1 MTQNTTP
8 IEILEHLIA
17 FDTVSSKSN
26 LELIAFVEAYL
37 AEYGIA
43 SRRTVSPN
51 GEKANLFATIGPE
64 APGGIV
70 LSGHSDVVPVEG
82 QPWTSDPFAM
92 TRRDSRL
99 YGRGTSDMKGFIA
112 VCLALVPEMTES
124 PLRKPLHFAFS
135 FDEEVGCTGVGHL
148 IEDVTENLPLPAA
161 VIIGEPSDMKL
172 VNAHK
177 GGYGFR
183 TTVTGKEAHSSQLHR
198 AGHAVYAAIDL
209 VQFLRKIA
217 EEKQRDAPPDSPFD
231 PPYSTLH
238 VGVFN
243 GGTALNIVPR
253 QCVFEWEM
261 RPLPDD
267 NAEAVLGR
275 FNHYAET
282 EVLPRLRE
290 TAPEASIVTEVEA
303 AVPPLKPEADSPA
316 EALVRLL
323 TGANRSHVVSY
334 CTEGGLFQRAGMPT
348 VICGPGSIDQAH
360 KPDEFIEIAQIEA
373 CEDFLRR
380 LIEWAATA

>member
-1 MTQNTTP
+1 MTQDTTS
-8 IEILEHLIA
+8 IDMLDRLIA

-37 AEYGIA
+37 AEFGIA
-43 SRRTVSPN
+43 SRRTVSPD
-51 GEKANLFATIGPE
+51 GEKANLFATIGPDD
-64 APGGIV
+64 PGGIV
-70 LSGHSDVVPVEG
+70 LSGHTDVVPVEG
-82 QPWTSDPFAM
+82 QPWTSDPFVM

-112 VCLALVPEMTES
+112 VCLALVPEAVRG
-124 PLRKPLHFAFS
+124 PLAKPLHFAFS

-148 IEDVTENLPLPAA
+148 IEDVARNLPMPAA
-161 VIIGEPSDMKL
+161 VIIGEPSGMKL

-183 TTVTGKEAHSSQLHR
+183 TTVIGKEAHSSQLHR
-198 AGHAVYAAIDL
+198 ASHAIYAAIDL
-209 VQFLRKIA
+209 VQFVRRIA
-217 EEKQRDAPPDSPFD
+217 EEKRQAAPPDSPFD
-231 PPYSTLH
+231 PPYSTLS
-238 VGVFN
+238 VGTIV

-253 QCVFEWEM
+253 ECEFVWEM
-261 RPLPDD
+261 RPLPGDD
-267 NAEAVLGR
+267 AEEVLDR
-275 FNHYAET
+275 FNRFAET

-290 TAPEASIVTEVEA
+290 NEPGASIVTEVEA
-303 AVPPLKPEADSPA
+303 QVPPLKPEAESPA

-334 CTEGGLFQRAGMPT
+334 CTEGGLFQRAGLST

-360 KPDEFIEIAQIEA
+360 RPDEFIEIAQIEA

-380 LIEWAATA
+380 LIEWVATA

>member
-1 MTQNTTP
+1 MTQDTTS
-8 IEILEHLIA
+8 IEMLGHLIA

-37 AEYGIA
+37 AEFGIA
-43 SRRTVSPN
+43 SRRTVSPD
-51 GEKANLFATIGPE
+51 GEKANLYATIGPE
-64 APGGIV
+64 QAGGIV
-70 LSGHSDVVPVEG
+70 LSGHTDVVPVEG
-82 QPWTSDPFAM
+82 QPWTGDPFVM

-99 YGRGTSDMKGFIA
+99 YGRGTSDMKAFIA
-112 VCLALVPEMTES
+112 VCLALAPEAAQVA
-124 PLRKPLHFAFS
+124 LRKPLHFAFS

-148 IEDVTENLPLPAA
+148 IEDVTRNLPMPAA
-161 VIIGEPSDMKL
+161 VIIGEPTDMKL

-209 VQFLRKIA
+209 IQFVRQVA
-217 EEKQRDAPPDSPFD
+217 EEKRQAAPPDSPFE
-231 PPYSTLH
+231 PPYSTLS
-238 VGVFN
+238 VGTID

-261 RPLPDD
+261 RPLPGDD
-267 NAEAVLGR
+267 AEEVLAR
-275 FNHYAET
+275 FNRYAES

-290 TAPEASIVTEVEA
+290 TAPEANIVTEMEA
-303 AVPPLKPEADSPA
+303 AVPALEPEPDSPA

-323 TGANRSHVVSY
+323 TGANQSHVVSY
-334 CTEGGLFQRAGMPT
+334 CTEGGLFQRAGLST

-360 KPDEFIEIAQIEA
+360 RPDEFIETSQIEA
-373 CEDFLRR
+373 CEDFVRR
-380 LIEWAATA
+380 LIDWAATA

>member
-1 MTQNTTP
+1 MTQDTP
-8 IEILEHLIA
+8 SIEMLGHLIA

-37 AEYGIA
+37 AEFGIA
-43 SRRTVSPN
+43 SRRTVSPD
-51 GEKANLFATIGPE
+51 GEKANLYATIGPE
-64 APGGIV
+64 DAGGIV
-70 LSGHSDVVPVEG
+70 LSGHTDVVPVEG
-82 QPWTSDPFAM
+82 QPWTSDPFHL

-99 YGRGTSDMKGFIA
+99 YGRGTSDMKAFIA
-112 VCLALVPEMTES
+112 VCLALAPEAAQVA
-124 PLRKPLHFAFS
+124 LRKPLHFALS

-148 IEDVTENLPLPAA
+148 IEDVTRNLPMPAA

-209 VQFLRKIA
+209 IQFVRQIA
-217 EEKQRDAPPDSPFD
+217 EEKRRSAPPDSPFD
-231 PPYSTLH
+231 PPYSTLS
-238 VGVFN
+238 VGTID

-261 RPLPDD
+261 RPLPGDD
-267 NAEAVLGR
+267 AEEVLDR
-275 FNHYAET
+275 FNRFAET

-290 TAPEASIVTEVEA
+290 TAPEASIATEVEA
-303 AVPPLKPEADSPA
+303 AVPALQPEPDSPA

-323 TGANRSHVVSY
+323 TGANQTHVVSY
-334 CTEGGLFQRAGMPT
+334 CTEGGLFQRAGLST

-360 KPDEFIEIAQIEA
+360 KPDEFIEISQIEA

>member
-1 MTQNTTP
+1 MTQDTTS
-8 IEILEHLIA
+8 IEMLGHLIA

-37 AEYGIA
+37 AEFGIA
-43 SRRTVSPN
+43 SRRTVSPD
-51 GEKANLFATIGPE
+51 GEKANLYATIGPDE
-64 APGGIV
+64 AGGIV
-70 LSGHSDVVPVEG
+70 LSGHTDVVPVEG
-82 QPWTSDPFAM
+82 QPWTSDPFVM

-99 YGRGTSDMKGFIA
+99 YGRGTSDMKAFIA
-112 VCLALVPEMTES
+112 VCLALAPEAAQVA
-124 PLRKPLHFAFS
+124 LRKPLHFAFS

-148 IEDVTENLPLPAA
+148 IEDVTRNLPMPAA
-161 VIIGEPSDMKL
+161 VIIGEPTDMKL

-209 VQFLRKIA
+209 IQFVRQVA
-217 EEKQRDAPPDSPFD
+217 EEKRQVAPPDSPFE
-231 PPYSTLH
+231 PPYSTLS
-238 VGVFN
+238 VGTID

-261 RPLPDD
+261 RPLPGDD
-267 NAEAVLGR
+267 AEEVLAR
-275 FNHYAET
+275 FNRYAES

-290 TAPEASIVTEVEA
+290 TAPEANIVTEMEA
-303 AVPPLKPEADSPA
+303 AVPALEPEPDSPA

-323 TGANRSHVVSY
+323 TGANQSHVVSY
-334 CTEGGLFQRAGMPT
+334 CTEGGLFQRAGLST

-360 KPDEFIEIAQIEA
+360 RPDEFIETSQIEA
-373 CEDFLRR
+373 CEDFVRR
-380 LIEWAATA
+380 LIDWAATA

>member
-1 MTQNTTP
+1 MTQDTTS
-8 IEILEHLIA
+8 IDMLDHLIA

-37 AEYGIA
+37 AEFGIA
-43 SRRTVSPN
+43 SRRTASPD
-51 GEKANLFATIGPE
+51 GEKANLFATIGPDD
-64 APGGIV
+64 PGGIV
-70 LSGHSDVVPVEG
+70 LSGHTDVVPVEG
-82 QPWTSDPFAM
+82 QPWTSDPFVM

-99 YGRGTSDMKGFIA
+99 YGRGTSDMKAFIA
-112 VCLALVPEMTES
+112 VCLALAPEAVRS
-124 PLRKPLHFAFS
+124 SLGKPLHFAFS

-148 IEDVTENLPLPAA
+148 IEDVTRNLPMPAA

-183 TTVTGKEAHSSQLHR
+183 TTVIGKEAHSSQLHR
-198 AGHAVYAAIDL
+198 AGHAIYAAIDL
-209 VQFLRKIA
+209 VQFVRRIA
-217 EEKQRDAPPDSPFD
+217 EEKRQTAPPDSPFD
-231 PPYSTLH
+231 PPYSTLS
-238 VGVFN
+238 VGTID

-253 QCVFEWEM
+253 ECVFEWEM
-261 RPLPDD
+261 RALPGDD
-267 NAEAVLGR
+267 AEEVLDR
-275 FNHYAET
+275 FNRYAES
-282 EVLPRLRE
+282 EVLPQLRK
-290 TAPEASIVTEVEA
+290 TAPEADIVTAVEA
-303 AVPPLKPEADSPA
+303 AVPPLMPEAESPA

-323 TGANRSHVVSY
+323 TGANQTHVVSY
-334 CTEGGLFQRAGMPT
+334 CTEGGLFQRAGMST

>member
-1 MTQNTTP
+1 MTQDTTS
-8 IEILEHLIA
+8 IEMLGHLIA

-37 AEYGIA
+37 AEFGIA
-43 SRRTVSPN
+43 SRRTVSPD
-51 GEKANLFATIGPE
+51 GEKANLYATIGP
-64 APGGIV
+64 ADAGGIV
-70 LSGHSDVVPVEG
+70 LSGHTDVVPVVG
-82 QPWTSDPFAM
+82 QPWTSDPFVM
-92 TRRDSRL
+92 TRRDGRL
-99 YGRGTSDMKGFIA
+99 YGRGTSDMKAFIA
-112 VCLALVPEMTES
+112 VCLALAPQAARV

-148 IEDVTENLPLPAA
+148 IEDVTRNLPMPAA
-161 VIIGEPSDMKL
+161 VIIGEPTDMKL

-209 VQFLRKIA
+209 IQFVRRIA
-217 EEKQRDAPPDSPFD
+217 EEKRQAAPPDSPFD

-238 VGVFN
+238 VGTID

-261 RPLPDD
+261 RPLPGDD
-267 NAEAVLGR
+267 AEDVLAR
-275 FNHYAET
+275 FNRYAES

-290 TAPEASIVTEVEA
+290 TAPEADIATEVQA
-303 AVPPLKPEADSPA
+303 AVPPLEPEPDSPA

-334 CTEGGLFQRAGMPT
+334 CTEGGLFQRAGLPT

-360 KPDEFIEIAQIEA
+360 KPDEFIEPVQIAA
-373 CEDFLRR
+373 CEDFVRR
-380 LIEWAATA
+380 LMEWAATA

>member
-1 MTQNTTP
+1 MTQDTTS
-8 IEILEHLIA
+8 IEMLGHLIA

-37 AEYGIA
+37 AEFGIA
-43 SRRTVSPN
+43 SRRTVSPD
-51 GEKANLFATIGPE
+51 GEKANLYATIGPDE
-64 APGGIV
+64 AGGIV
-70 LSGHSDVVPVEG
+70 LSGHTDVVPVEG
-82 QPWTSDPFAM
+82 QPWTSDPFVM

-99 YGRGTSDMKGFIA
+99 YGRGTSDMKAFIA
-112 VCLALVPEMTES
+112 VCLALAPEAAQVA
-124 PLRKPLHFAFS
+124 LRKPLHFAFS

-148 IEDVTENLPLPAA
+148 IEDVTRNLPMPAA
-161 VIIGEPSDMKL
+161 VIIGEPTDMKL

-209 VQFLRKIA
+209 IQFVRQVA
-217 EEKQRDAPPDSPFD
+217 EEKRQAAPPDSPFE
-231 PPYSTLH
+231 PPYSTLS
-238 VGVFN
+238 VGTID

-261 RPLPDD
+261 RPLPGDD
-267 NAEAVLGR
+267 AEEVLAR
-275 FNHYAET
+275 FNRYAES

-290 TAPEASIVTEVEA
+290 TAPEANIVTEMEA
-303 AVPPLKPEADSPA
+303 AVPALEPEPDSPA
-316 EALVRLL
+316 EAL
-323 TGANRSHVVSY
+323 A
-334 CTEGGLFQRAGMPT
+334 GLST

-360 KPDEFIEIAQIEA
+360 RPDEFIETSQIEA
-373 CEDFLRR
+373 CEDFVRR
-380 LIEWAATA
+380 LIDWAATA

>member
-1 MTQNTTP
+1 MTQDTP
-8 IEILEHLIA
+8 SIEMLGHLIA

-37 AEYGIA
+37 AEFGIA
-43 SRRTVSPN
+43 SRRTVSPD
-51 GEKANLFATIGPE
+51 GEKANLYATIGPE
-64 APGGIV
+64 DAGGIV
-70 LSGHSDVVPVEG
+70 LSGHTDVVPVEG
-82 QPWTSDPFAM
+82 QPWTSDPFHL

-99 YGRGTSDMKGFIA
+99 YGRGTSDMKAFIA
-112 VCLALVPEMTES
+112 VCLALAPEAAQVA
-124 PLRKPLHFAFS
+124 LRKPLHFALS

-148 IEDVTENLPLPAA
+148 IEDVTRNLPMPAA

-209 VQFLRKIA
+209 IQFVRQIA
-217 EEKQRDAPPDSPFD
+217 EEKRRAAPSDSPFD
-231 PPYSTLH
+231 PPYSTLS
-238 VGVFN
+238 VGTID

-261 RPLPDD
+261 RPLPGDD
-267 NAEAVLGR
+267 AEEVLDR
-275 FNHYAET
+275 FNRFAET

-290 TAPEASIVTEVEA
+290 TAPEASIATEVEA
-303 AVPPLKPEADSPA
+303 AVPALQPEPDSPA

-323 TGANRSHVVSY
+323 TGANQTHVVSY
-334 CTEGGLFQRAGMPT
+334 CTEGGLFQRAGLST

-360 KPDEFIEIAQIEA
+360 KPDEFIEISQIEA

>member
-1 MTQNTTP
+1 MTQDTTS
-8 IEILEHLIA
+8 IEMLGHLIA

-37 AEYGIA
+37 AEFGIA
-43 SRRTVSPN
+43 SRRTVSPD
-51 GEKANLFATIGPE
+51 GEKANLYATIGPDE
-64 APGGIV
+64 AGGIV
-70 LSGHSDVVPVEG
+70 LSGHTDVVPVEG
-82 QPWTSDPFAM
+82 QPWTSDPFVM

-99 YGRGTSDMKGFIA
+99 YGRGTSDMKAFIA
-112 VCLALVPEMTES
+112 VCLALAPEAAQVA
-124 PLRKPLHFAFS
+124 LRKPLHFAFS

-148 IEDVTENLPLPAA
+148 IEDVTRNLPMPAA
-161 VIIGEPSDMKL
+161 VIIGEPTDMKL

-183 TTVTGKEAHSSQLHR
+183 TMVTGKEAHSSQLHR

-209 VQFLRKIA
+209 IQFVRQVA
-217 EEKQRDAPPDSPFD
+217 EEKRQAAPPDSPFE
-231 PPYSTLH
+231 PPYSTLS
-238 VGVFN
+238 VGTID

-261 RPLPDD
+261 RPLPGDD
-267 NAEAVLGR
+267 AEEVLAR
-275 FNHYAET
+275 FNRYAES

-290 TAPEASIVTEVEA
+290 TAPEANIVTEMEA
-303 AVPPLKPEADSPA
+303 AVPALEPEPDSPA

-323 TGANRSHVVSY
+323 TGANQSHVVSY
-334 CTEGGLFQRAGMPT
+334 CTEGGLFQRAGLST

-360 KPDEFIEIAQIEA
+360 RPDEFIETSQIEA
-373 CEDFLRR
+373 CEDFVRR
-380 LIEWAATA
+380 LIDWAATA

>member
-1 MTQNTTP
+1 MTQDTTS
-8 IEILEHLIA
+8 IEMLGHLIA

-37 AEYGIA
+37 AEFGIA
-43 SRRTVSPN
+43 SRRTVSPD
-51 GEKANLFATIGPE
+51 GEKANLYATIGP
-64 APGGIV
+64 ADAGGIV
-70 LSGHSDVVPVEG
+70 LSGHTDVVPVVG
-82 QPWTSDPFAM
+82 QPWTSDPFVM
-92 TRRDSRL
+92 TRRDGRL
-99 YGRGTSDMKGFIA
+99 YGRGTSDMKAFIA
-112 VCLALVPEMTES
+112 VCLALAPQAARA

-148 IEDVTENLPLPAA
+148 IDDVTRNLPMPAA
-161 VIIGEPSDMKL
+161 VIIGEPTDMKL

-209 VQFLRKIA
+209 IQFVRRIA
-217 EEKQRDAPPDSPFD
+217 EEKRQAAPPDSPFD

-238 VGVFN
+238 VGTID

-261 RPLPDD
+261 RPLPGDD
-267 NAEAVLGR
+267 AEDVLAR
-275 FNHYAET
+275 FNRYAES

-290 TAPEASIVTEVEA
+290 TAPEADIATEVQA
-303 AVPPLKPEADSPA
+303 AVPPLEPEPDSPA

-334 CTEGGLFQRAGMPT
+334 CTEGGLFQRAGLPT

-360 KPDEFIEIAQIEA
+360 KPDEFIEPAQIAA
-373 CEDFLRR
+373 CEDFVRR
-380 LIEWAATA
+380 LMEWAATA

>member
-1 MTQNTTP
+1 MTQDPTP
-8 IEILEHLIA
+8 IDLLEHLIA

-26 LELIAFVEAYL
+26 LELIAFVETYL

-43 SRRTVSPN
+43 SRRTVSPD

-64 APGGIV
+64 EAGGVV
-70 LSGHSDVVPVEG
+70 LSGHTDVVPVEG
-82 QPWTSDPFAM
+82 QPWTSDPFAL
-92 TRRDSRL
+92 TRRDGRL
-99 YGRGTSDMKGFIA
+99 YGRGTSDMKAFIA
-112 VCLALVPEMTES
+112 VCLALAPEAARS
-124 PLRKPLHFAFS
+124 ALRKPLHFAFS

-148 IEDVTENLPLPAA
+148 LADVTDNLPLPGA

-183 TTVTGKEAHSSQLHR
+183 TTVVGKEAHSSQLHR

-209 VQFLRKIA
+209 IQFVRQIA
-217 EEKQRDAPPDSPFD
+217 EEKRQAAPPDSPFD
-231 PPYSTLH
+231 PPYSTLS
-238 VGVFN
+238 VGTIS

-253 QCVFEWEM
+253 ECVFVWEM
-261 RPLPDD
+261 RPLPGDD
-267 NAEAVLGR
+267 AEEVLAR
-275 FNHYAET
+275 FNRYAET

-290 TAPEASIVTEVEA
+290 TAPEASIVTEMEA
-303 AVPPLKPEADSPA
+303 AVPPLRPEAESPA

-323 TGANRSHVVSY
+323 TGANQAHVVSY
-334 CTEGGLFQRAGMPT
+334 CTEGGLFQRAGMST

-360 KPDEFIEIAQIEA
+360 KPDEFIEIAQIGA
-373 CEDFLRR
+373 CEQFVRR

>member
-1 MTQNTTP
+1 MTQDTTS
-8 IEILEHLIA
+8 IEMLGHLIA

-37 AEYGIA
+37 AEFGIA
-43 SRRTVSPN
+43 SRRTVSPD
-51 GEKANLFATIGPE
+51 GEKANLYATIGPDE
-64 APGGIV
+64 AGGIV
-70 LSGHSDVVPVEG
+70 LSGHTDVVPVEG
-82 QPWTSDPFAM
+82 QPWTSDPFVM

-99 YGRGTSDMKGFIA
+99 YGRGTSDMKAFIA
-112 VCLALVPEMTES
+112 VCLALAPEAAQVA
-124 PLRKPLHFAFS
+124 LRKPLHFAFS

-148 IEDVTENLPLPAA
+148 IEDVTRNLPMPAA
-161 VIIGEPSDMKL
+161 VIIGEPTDMKL

-209 VQFLRKIA
+209 IQFVRQVA
-217 EEKQRDAPPDSPFD
+217 EEKRQAAPPDSPFE
-231 PPYSTLH
+231 PPYSTLS
-238 VGVFN
+238 VGTID

-261 RPLPDD
+261 RPLPGDD
-267 NAEAVLGR
+267 AEEVLAR
-275 FNHYAET
+275 FNRYAES

-290 TAPEASIVTEVEA
+290 TAPEANIVTEMEA
-303 AVPPLKPEADSPA
+303 AVPALEPEPDSPA

-323 TGANRSHVVSY
+323 TGANQSHVVSY
-334 CTEGGLFQRAGMPT
+334 CTEGGLFQRAGVST

-360 KPDEFIEIAQIEA
+360 RPDEFIETSQIEA
-373 CEDFLRR
+373 CEDFVRR
-380 LIEWAATA
+380 LIDWAATA

>member
-1 MTQNTTP
+1 MTQDTTS
-8 IEILEHLIA
+8 IEMLGHLIA

-37 AEYGIA
+37 AEFGIA
-43 SRRTVSPN
+43 SRRTVSPD
-51 GEKANLFATIGPE
+51 GEKANLYATIGPDE
-64 APGGIV
+64 AGGIV
-70 LSGHSDVVPVEG
+70 LSGHTDVVPVEG
-82 QPWTSDPFAM
+82 QPWTSDPFVM

-99 YGRGTSDMKGFIA
+99 YGRGTSDMKAFIA
-112 VCLALVPEMTES
+112 VCLALAPEAAQVA
-124 PLRKPLHFAFS
+124 LRKPLHFAFS

-148 IEDVTENLPLPAA
+148 IEDVTRNLPMPAA
-161 VIIGEPSDMKL
+161 VIIGEPTDMKL

-209 VQFLRKIA
+209 IQFVRQVA
-217 EEKQRDAPPDSPFD
+217 EEKRQAAPPDSPFE
-231 PPYSTLH
+231 PPYSTLS
-238 VGVFN
+238 VGTID

-261 RPLPDD
+261 RPLPGDD
-267 NAEAVLGR
+267 AEEVLAR
-275 FNHYAET
+275 FNRYAES

-290 TAPEASIVTEVEA
+290 TAPEANIVTEMEA
-303 AVPPLKPEADSPA
+303 AVPALEPEPDSPA

-323 TGANRSHVVSY
+323 TGANQSHVVSY
-334 CTEGGLFQRAGMPT
+334 CTEGGLFQRAGLST

-360 KPDEFIEIAQIEA
+360 RPDEFIETSQIEA
-373 CEDFLRR
+373 CEDFVRR
-380 LIEWAATA
+380 LIDWAATA

>member
-1 MTQNTTP
+1 MTQDTTS
-8 IEILEHLIA
+8 IEMLGHLIA

-37 AEYGIA
+37 AEFGIA
-43 SRRTVSPN
+43 SRRTVSPD
-51 GEKANLFATIGPE
+51 GEKANLYATIGP
-64 APGGIV
+64 ADAGGIV
-70 LSGHSDVVPVEG
+70 LSGHTDVVPVVG
-82 QPWTSDPFAM
+82 QPWTSDPFVM
-92 TRRDSRL
+92 TRRDGRL
-99 YGRGTSDMKGFIA
+99 YGRGTSDMKAFIA
-112 VCLALVPEMTES
+112 VCLALAPQAARA

-148 IEDVTENLPLPAA
+148 IEDVTRNLPMPAA
-161 VIIGEPSDMKL
+161 VIIGEPTDMKL

-209 VQFLRKIA
+209 IQFVRRIA
-217 EEKQRDAPPDSPFD
+217 EEKRQAAQPDSPFD

-238 VGVFN
+238 VGTID

-261 RPLPDD
+261 RPLPGDD
-267 NAEAVLGR
+267 AEDVLAR
-275 FNHYAET
+275 FNRYAES

-290 TAPEASIVTEVEA
+290 TAPEADIATEVQA
-303 AVPPLKPEADSPA
+303 AVPPLEPEPDSPA

-334 CTEGGLFQRAGMPT
+334 CTEGGLFQRAGLPT

-360 KPDEFIEIAQIEA
+360 KPDEFIEPVQIAA
-373 CEDFLRR
+373 CEDFVRR
-380 LIEWAATA
+380 LMEWAATA

>member
-1 MTQNTTP
+1 M
-8 IEILEHLIA
+8 IA

-26 LELIAFVEAYL
+26 LELIAFVETYL

-43 SRRTVSPN
+43 SRRTVSPD

-64 APGGIV
+64 EAGGVV
-70 LSGHSDVVPVEG
+70 LSGHTDVVPVEG
-82 QPWTSDPFAM
+82 QPWTSDPFAL
-92 TRRDSRL
+92 TRRDGRL
-99 YGRGTSDMKGFIA
+99 YGRGTSDMKAFIA
-112 VCLALVPEMTES
+112 VCLALAPEAARS
-124 PLRKPLHFAFS
+124 ALRKPLHFAFS

-148 IEDVTENLPLPAA
+148 IADVTGNLPLPAA
-161 VIIGEPSDMKL
+161 VIVGEPSDMKL

-183 TTVTGKEAHSSQLHR
+183 TTVVGKEAHSSQLHR

-209 VQFLRKIA
+209 IQFVRQIA
-217 EEKQRDAPPDSPFD
+217 EEKRQAAPPDSPFD
-231 PPYSTLH
+231 PPYSTLS
-238 VGVFN
+238 VGVIG

-253 QCVFEWEM
+253 ECVFVWEM
-261 RPLPDD
+261 RPLPGDD
-267 NAEAVLGR
+267 AEEVLAR
-275 FNHYAET
+275 FNRYAET

-290 TAPEASIVTEVEA
+290 TAPEASIVTEMEA
-303 AVPPLKPEADSPA
+303 AVPPLQPEAESPA

-323 TGANRSHVVSY
+323 TGTNQSGVVSY
-334 CTEGGLFQRAGMPT
+334 CTEGGLFQRVGMST

-373 CEDFLRR
+373 CERFVRR

>member
-1 MTQNTTP
+1 MTQDTTS
-8 IEILEHLIA
+8 IEMLGHLIA

-37 AEYGIA
+37 AEFGIA
-43 SRRTVSPN
+43 SRRTVSPD
-51 GEKANLFATIGPE
+51 GEKANVYATIGPDE
-64 APGGIV
+64 AGGIV
-70 LSGHSDVVPVEG
+70 LSGHTDVVPVEG
-82 QPWTSDPFAM
+82 QPWTSDPFVM

-99 YGRGTSDMKGFIA
+99 YGRGTSDMKAFIA
-112 VCLALVPEMTES
+112 VCLALAPEAAQVA
-124 PLRKPLHFAFS
+124 LRKPLHFAFS

-148 IEDVTENLPLPAA
+148 IEDVTRNLPMPAA
-161 VIIGEPSDMKL
+161 VIIGEPTDMKL

-209 VQFLRKIA
+209 IQFVRQVA
-217 EEKQRDAPPDSPFD
+217 EEKRQAAPPDSPFE
-231 PPYSTLH
+231 PPYSTLS
-238 VGVFN
+238 VGTID

-261 RPLPDD
+261 RPLPGDD
-267 NAEAVLGR
+267 AEEVLAR
-275 FNHYAET
+275 FNRYAES

-290 TAPEASIVTEVEA
+290 TAPEANIVTEMEA
-303 AVPPLKPEADSPA
+303 AVPALEPEPDSPA

-323 TGANRSHVVSY
+323 TGANQSHVVSY
-334 CTEGGLFQRAGMPT
+334 CTEGGLFQRAGLST

-360 KPDEFIEIAQIEA
+360 RPDEFIETSQIEA
-373 CEDFLRR
+373 CEDFVRR
-380 LIEWAATA
+380 LIDWAATA